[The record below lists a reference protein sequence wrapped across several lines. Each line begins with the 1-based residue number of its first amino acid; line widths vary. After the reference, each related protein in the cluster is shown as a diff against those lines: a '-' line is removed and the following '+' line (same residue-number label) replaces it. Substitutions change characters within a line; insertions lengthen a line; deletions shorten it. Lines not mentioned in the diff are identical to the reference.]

1 MGAVTSGHHDKALKH
16 IQVLYAFADRDL
28 ESLIIPHGIM
38 PVHVSKLLPLLGW
51 YTGMLKL
58 FQLEFTKVQLT
69 VVSNSSE
76 LHKAHVLHH
85 VTRKHQIEAD
95 RVIGGIGSAAA
106 VTMQRNALLST
117 ALYVCLACAAPVL
130 GARCQRRE
138 ARENVH
144 TTQHSFTDTAAA
156 IPISVTLAG
165 VVRSV
170 ISESET
176 ISAGSM
182 LVASHGQM
190 ATDSAP
196 RRSERVTQPP
206 ARLLNASAVYVAPGI
221 WRANAR
227 Q

>member
-1 MGAVTSGHHDKALKH
+1 
-16 IQVLYAFADRDL
+16 
-28 ESLIIPHGIM
+28 
-38 PVHVSKLLPLLGW
+38 
-51 YTGMLKL
+51 MLKS
-58 FQLEFTKVQLT
+58 FRLEFTKAQLT

-130 GARCQRRE
+130 GARYQRRE

-144 TTQHSFTDTAAA
+144 TTKHTAADTSA
-156 IPISVTLAG
+156 ALSTSVALPG
-165 VVRSV
+165 VVVRAV
-170 ISESET
+170 VPESET

-206 ARLLNASAVYVAPGI
+206 ARLLNAPAVYVAPGM